1 MLNDDL
7 IAYVDL
13 KRTAGFVFKDQAIL
27 LRSFVAFATT
37 RGDTV
42 VRTATVLEWAAIA
55 PSPQQ
60 RRKRLLTVRRFALA
74 MHAENFAYEVPAADA
89 IGRARFERRTPYIYT
104 HDEITKLVQAA
115 AKLQP
120 QGSIKPVMYATL
132 FGLLAATGL
141 RVSEALSLRCE
152 DITDDGMIIRK
163 TKFKKNRL
171 VPLHETTRKAIDAYL
186 ATRRRHNVLND
197 SLFVSLS
204 GHTLSYR
211 AIGYTFRKLISS
223 IELRRNPSQPI
234 PHIHDLR
241 HTFAVRS
248 LEQCGHDRNDIA
260 RHIVALST
268 YLGHTGVTNTYW
280 YLQATPI
287 LMQQIAE
294 SAEAI
299 YQGDRT

>member
-1 MLNDDL
+1 MLNDEL

-13 KRTAGFVFKDQAIL
+13 KRTAGFKFKDQAVL
-27 LRSFVAFATT
+27 LKSFVAFATT
-37 RGDTV
+37 LGDMA
-42 VRTATVLEWAAIA
+42 VRTETVLEWAAIA

-60 RRKRLLTVRRFALA
+60 RRKRLLTVRSFALA
-74 MHAENFAYEVPAADA
+74 IHAENLACEVPAADA
-89 IGRARFERRTPYIYT
+89 LGRARFERRTPYIYT
-104 HDEITKLVQAA
+104 YDEITRLVQAA
-115 AKLQP
+115 DKLQP
-120 QGSIKPVMYATL
+120 QGSIKPVMYAAL

-141 RVSEALSLRCE
+141 RVSEALSLQCD
-152 DITDDGMIIRK
+152 DITEDGMIIRK
-163 TKFKKNRL
+163 TKFKKSRL
-171 VPLHETTRKAIDAYL
+171 VPLHETTQKAIDAYL
-186 ATRRRHNVLND
+186 ETRRRHKVPND
-197 SLFVSLS
+197 SLFISLS

-211 AIGYTFRKLISS
+211 AVGYTFRKLISS
-223 IELRRNPSQPI
+223 IELRGKPGQPV
-234 PHIHDLR
+234 PRIHDLR

-294 SAEAI
+294 AAETMH
-299 YQGDRT
+299 QGDRT